1 MEERMK
7 KISFAII
14 AAMFLSCAAMNTFAA
29 DFPKRPVTVIV
40 PWGAGG
46 GSDIIARA
54 LSKPLEKQLGKPV
67 VITNKP
73 GGSGTV
79 GTSYVAHAKPDGY
92 TIGLINNTGL
102 IHQIHYGG
110 LDYKREDLDPLALF
124 LRVPVFLVVN
134 SQSPI
139 QNLDDFIKAAKE
151 KDGKLTLG
159 TAAVGGGTHM
169 AIEPFFEKAGI
180 KVQPMPFKGGGNGVM
195 TALVGGHI
203 DAGVAH
209 PSEVYGQ
216 YKAGNLRILGVLDD
230 KRLDSYPD
238 VPTFKEQNYD
248 VTGQVWRAFMAP
260 HDTPQE
266 VKDILVNALQ
276 QATQDQ
282 EYLSALEKL
291 GDMPTWMGPEEFSKY
306 LEEDDKILLETIKRL
321 DMYNKN
327 VK

>member
-1 MEERMK
+1 MK
-7 KISFAII
+7 KIALLGI
-14 AAMFLSCAAMNTFAA
+14 AALLLSCLAVAANAA

-110 LDYKREDLDPLALF
+110 LDYKKDDLDPLALF

-134 SQSPI
+134 KDSPI
-139 QNLDDFIKAAKE
+139 KNLDDFVKAAKE

-159 TAAVGGGTHM
+159 TAAVGGGTHL

-216 YKAGNLRILGVLDD
+216 YKAGNLRILGVLDNE
-230 KRLDSYPD
+230 RLESYPD

-248 VTGQVWRAFMAP
+248 VTGQVWRCFMAP

-266 VKDILVNALQ
+266 VKDILVNALHE
-276 QATQDQ
+276 ATQDS

-291 GDMPTWMGPEEFSKY
+291 GDMPTWMGPAEFKKY
-306 LEEDDKILLETIKRL
+306 LDEEDQILLEAIKRL